1 MIRDSNSIEKPESHF
16 WIDFNIFNFI
26 KIIRTNTKLRT
37 VLILFSIFQF
47 LVMTLLTIFQPS
59 GQFILGLIPG
69 IISLLIIIP
78 FVVSQYAQ
86 LQKSQNPKSH
96 EYIKSESSVSV
107 LRTYFI
113 VFGTFLSFGV
123 ILGGIIY
130 GIVFFV
136 SQLIS
141 FAYVGVFFII
151 LEVIFGLMSIIL
163 VYIVI
168 NFFYIKLKQ
177 PQITLRKN
185 LQNSW
190 IDAKNEWQT
199 IYGQIFSRSFLLIP
213 LLFLEYIVQFG
224 GVWLIFQIVGS
235 EVLIGGLFNPD
246 GSFLVLFVEIFIL
259 NGFLLLMNFIFIQ
272 RIHEKNR

>member
-69 IISLLIIIP
+69 IISLLIVIP

-86 LQKSQNPKSH
+86 LQKSQNPKSP
-96 EYIKSESSVSV
+96 ESIKSESYVSV
-107 LRTYFI
+107 FRTYFI

-123 ILGGIIY
+123 ILGGFIY

-151 LEVIFGLMSIIL
+151 LEVLFGLMSIIL

-177 PQITLRKN
+177 PQITFRKN

-213 LLFLEYIVQFG
+213 LLLLEYIVQFG

-235 EVLIGGLFNPD
+235 EVPIGGLFNPD
-246 GSFLVLFVEIFIL
+246 GSFVVLFVEIFIL